1 MEINLLIIL
10 GFAILECAMIVG
22 IFLPGMGPLWAAV
35 MGAGLAGQ
43 PLTSVIL
50 MIFIGGMI
58 GDLSSW
64 AIAKFIY
71 NRIDL
76 NNLKLKNAQEKTTW
90 VMKKYGVFGIVLGK
104 SFGPIRGLLPLIAA
118 MTNYPKQKYIFATS
132 IGTIIWALVASI
144 PSYYAG
150 VYTSAI
156 GENYQQIIYVS
167 LYLFILIFTIW
178 FLIKFLMGKNDN

>member
-1 MEINLLIIL
+1 MEINLLIIF

-35 MGAGLAGQ
+35 MAAGMADVPISYVL
-43 PLTSVIL
+43 I

-64 AIAKFIY
+64 ALAKFIY
-71 NRIDL
+71 KRIDL

-90 VMKKYGVFGIVLGK
+90 AMNKYGVFGIVFGK

-118 MTNYPKQKYIFATS
+118 MTNYPKYKYILATS
-132 IGTIIWALVASI
+132 VGTLVWALVASI

-150 VYTSAI
+150 VYTSEV
-156 GENYQQIIYVS
+156 GEKYQQIIYVS
-167 LYLFILIFTIW
+167 IYLFILVFTIW
-178 FLIKFLMGKNDN
+178 FLIKFLRERNDN